1 MTEKR
6 IIDDAFMELTD
17 IHSKSSALQAQA
29 NYLQCSRVS
38 AQDLD
43 YDSVLSVFETALNY
57 ISAQLGEILTRIEVS
72 GIEVSELNVT
82 TESGRSA
89 VLLRTTAAQL

>member
-17 IHSKSSALQAQA
+17 IHSKSTALQALA

-43 YDSVLSVFETALNY
+43 YDSVLSVFDSALKY
-57 ISAQLGEILTRIEVS
+57 ISAQLGEILTRIE
-72 GIEVSELNVT
+72 ISELNVT

>member
-17 IHSKSSALQAQA
+17 IHSKSSALQALA

-43 YDSVLSVFETALNY
+43 YDSVLSVFDSVLKY
-57 ISAQLGEILTRIEVS
+57 ISTQLGEILTRIEM
-72 GIEVSELNVT
+72 SEMVAVT
-82 TESGRSA
+82 E
-89 VLLRTTAAQL
+89 

>member
-17 IHSKSSALQAQA
+17 IHSKSTALQALA
-29 NYLQCSRVS
+29 NFLQCSRVS

-57 ISAQLGEILTRIEVS
+57 ISVQIGDILTRIEVS
-72 GIEVSELNVT
+72 EMDAVT
-82 TESGRSA
+82 EEDSSVPLFR
-89 VLLRTTAAQL
+89 VIAAQP

>member
-17 IHSKSSALQAQA
+17 VHSKSTALQALA

-57 ISAQLGEILTRIEVS
+57 ISAQLGDILTRIEVS
-72 GIEVSELNVT
+72 EMDDVT
-82 TESGRSA
+82 E
-89 VLLRTTAAQL
+89 

>member
-17 IHSKSSALQAQA
+17 VHSKSTALQALA

-43 YDSVLSVFETALNY
+43 YDSVLSVFDSVLKY
-57 ISAQLGEILTRIEVS
+57 ISTQLGEILTRIEM
-72 GIEVSELNVT
+72 SEMVAVT
-82 TESGRSA
+82 E
-89 VLLRTTAAQL
+89 

>member
-1 MTEKR
+1 
-6 IIDDAFMELTD
+6 MELTD
-17 IHSKSSALQAQA
+17 IHSKSTALQALA

-57 ISAQLGEILTRIEVS
+57 ISTQLGDILTRIEVS
-72 GIEVSELNVT
+72 EMDAVT
-82 TESGRSA
+82 EEDSSVPLFR
-89 VLLRTTAAQL
+89 VIAAQP

>member
-17 IHSKSSALQAQA
+17 IHSKSTALQALA

-57 ISAQLGEILTRIEVS
+57 ISTQLGDILTRIEVS
-72 GIEVSELNVT
+72 EMDAM
-82 TESGRSA
+82 TE
-89 VLLRTTAAQL
+89 

>member
-17 IHSKSSALQAQA
+17 IHSKSTALQALA

-43 YDSVLSVFETALNY
+43 YDSVLCVFETALNY
-57 ISAQLGEILTRIEVS
+57 LNRQLSDILTRIEVS
-72 GIEVSELNVT
+72 EMDAMKE
-82 TESGRSA
+82 
-89 VLLRTTAAQL
+89 

>member
-6 IIDDAFMELTD
+6 IIDDTFMELTD
-17 IHSKSSALQAQA
+17 IHSKSTALQALA

-43 YDSVLSVFETALNY
+43 YDSVLCVFETALNY
-57 ISAQLGEILTRIEVS
+57 ISRQLSDILTRIEVS
-72 GIEVSELNVT
+72 EMD
-82 TESGRSA
+82 
-89 VLLRTTAAQL
+89 AAME

>member
-6 IIDDAFMELTD
+6 IIDDAFMVLTD
-17 IHSKSSALQAQA
+17 IHSKSTALQALA

-57 ISAQLGEILTRIEVS
+57 ISVQIGDILTRIEVS
-72 GIEVSELNVT
+72 EMDAVT
-82 TESGRSA
+82 EEDSSVPLFR
-89 VLLRTTAAQL
+89 VIAAQP

>member
-17 IHSKSSALQAQA
+17 IHSKSTALQALA

-57 ISAQLGEILTRIEVS
+57 ISVQIGDILTRIEVS
-72 GIEVSELNVT
+72 EMDAVT
-82 TESGRSA
+82 E
-89 VLLRTTAAQL
+89 

>member
-17 IHSKSSALQAQA
+17 IHSKSTALQALA

-38 AQDLD
+38 ELDLE
-43 YDSVLSVFETALNY
+43 Y
-57 ISAQLGEILTRIEVS
+57 
-72 GIEVSELNVT
+72 
-82 TESGRSA
+82 
-89 VLLRTTAAQL
+89 

>member
-17 IHSKSSALQAQA
+17 VHSKSTALQALA

-43 YDSVLSVFETALNY
+43 YD
-57 ISAQLGEILTRIEVS
+57 
-72 GIEVSELNVT
+72 
-82 TESGRSA
+82 
-89 VLLRTTAAQL
+89 LLIVNQN

>member
-17 IHSKSSALQAQA
+17 IHSKSTALQALA

-38 AQDLD
+38 ELDLD
-43 YDSVLSVFETALNY
+43 YESVLSVFDSVLKY
-57 ISAQLGEILTRIEVS
+57 ISTQLGEILNRIEVS
-72 GIEVSELNVT
+72 EMGAA
-82 TESGRSA
+82 TE
-89 VLLRTTAAQL
+89 

>member
-17 IHSKSSALQAQA
+17 VHSKSTALQALA

-57 ISAQLGEILTRIEVS
+57 ISTQLGDILTRIEVS
-72 GIEVSELNVT
+72 EMDAVT
-82 TESGRSA
+82 EEDSSVPLFR
-89 VLLRTTAAQL
+89 VIAAQP

>member
-17 IHSKSSALQAQA
+17 IHSKSTALQALA

-57 ISAQLGEILTRIEVS
+57 IVSVNLSVSYVQNQLLYNSNDQRRYI
-72 GIEVSELNVT
+72 
-82 TESGRSA
+82 
-89 VLLRTTAAQL
+89 

>member
-17 IHSKSSALQAQA
+17 IHSKSTALQALA

-57 ISAQLGEILTRIEVS
+57 ISTQLGDILTRIEVY
-72 GIEVSELNVT
+72 EMDAVT
-82 TESGRSA
+82 E
-89 VLLRTTAAQL
+89 

>member
-17 IHSKSSALQAQA
+17 VHSKSTALQALA

-43 YDSVLSVFETALNY
+43 YDSVLSVFDSVLKY
-57 ISAQLGEILTRIEVS
+57 ISTQLGEILTRIEVS
-72 GIEVSELNVT
+72 EMDAVT
-82 TESGRSA
+82 EEDSSVPLFR
-89 VLLRTTAAQL
+89 VIAAQP

>member
-17 IHSKSSALQAQA
+17 IHSKSTALQALA

-57 ISAQLGEILTRIEVS
+57 ISVQIGDILTRIEVS
-72 GIEVSELNVT
+72 EIDAVT
-82 TESGRSA
+82 E
-89 VLLRTTAAQL
+89 

>member
-17 IHSKSSALQAQA
+17 IHSKSTALQALA

-38 AQDLD
+38 ELDLD
-43 YDSVLSVFETALNY
+43 YESVLSVFDSVLKY
-57 ISAQLGEILTRIEVS
+57 ISTQLGEILTRIEM
-72 GIEVSELNVT
+72 SEMVAVT
-82 TESGRSA
+82 E
-89 VLLRTTAAQL
+89 

>member
-17 IHSKSSALQAQA
+17 VHSKSTALQALA

-57 ISAQLGEILTRIEVS
+57 ISTQLGDILTRIEVS
-72 GIEVSELNVT
+72 EMDAMKE
-82 TESGRSA
+82 
-89 VLLRTTAAQL
+89 

>member
-17 IHSKSSALQAQA
+17 IHSKSTALQALA
-29 NYLQCSRVS
+29 NYLQCSLVS

-57 ISAQLGEILTRIEVS
+57 ISVQLGDILTRIEVS
-72 GIEVSELNVT
+72 E
-82 TESGRSA
+82 RDA
-89 VLLRTTAAQL
+89 VME

>member
-1 MTEKR
+1 MTEKK

-17 IHSKSSALQAQA
+17 IHSKSSALQALA

-43 YDSVLSVFETALNY
+43 YDSVLSVFDSVLKY
-57 ISAQLGEILTRIEVS
+57 ISAQLGDILTRIEVS
-72 GIEVSELNVT
+72 EMGAVT
-82 TESGRSA
+82 E
-89 VLLRTTAAQL
+89 

>member
-17 IHSKSSALQAQA
+17 IHSKSTALQALE

-38 AQDLD
+38 ELDLD

-57 ISAQLGEILTRIEVS
+57 ISGQLGDILTRIEVS
-72 GIEVSELNVT
+72 EMDAM
-82 TESGRSA
+82 TE
-89 VLLRTTAAQL
+89 